1 MKSNEKKTGIGD
13 ILMKLG
19 PLLVLALLFII
30 FTITLPG
37 RFLQIPNLMN
47 ILKQTSVN

>member
-1 MKSNEKKTGIGD
+1 MNNTKKKSSVGD

-30 FTITLPG
+30 FTIALPG
-37 RFLQIPNLMN
+37 RFL
-47 ILKQTSVN
+47 KVAV